1 MTRWIVCLG
10 ALWASSAAAETKW
23 TLRMATAAPEGTAWA
38 REIKAFS
45 RDVENGTG
53 GEVRMKWFFGG
64 IAGDEVQIGERI
76 RRDQLDGT
84 ASGGM
89 LCERL
94 GPSMRVLRLLGVF
107 QTRDE
112 ASYVISRLTPEL
124 EQEFSKSGFVLLG
137 TAGLGPEVFFL
148 RNPATSL
155 AELRKIT
162 LWRWDLDVVAGMMST
177 EIGLKIVS
185 LPLDQAAK
193 VYDEGRTDGFL
204 AIPSGAL
211 AFQWSTQARYLL
223 DLRTGYLSSCVVIA
237 NRAFDRL
244 PADHVRAIRSA
255 AAKLA
260 SRVEELG
267 RRQDDALLGGLFA
280 KQGLKVLTPS
290 ESFRAEFW
298 EAARASRDRLG
309 EKLVPKPLLDR
320 VLGMLADF
328 RAEHRKTSER

>member
-1 MTRWIVCLG
+1 MKRWIVCCG
-10 ALWASSAAAETKW
+10 VLWAGSAVAEPKW
-23 TLRMATAAPEGTAWA
+23 TLRMATPAPEGTGWA

-45 RDVENGTG
+45 REIESGTN

-64 IAGDEVQIGERI
+64 IAGDEVQIGDRI
-76 RRDQLDGT
+76 RKGQLDGSG
-84 ASGGM
+84 SGGM
-89 LCERL
+89 LCEHL
-94 GPSMRVLRLLGVF
+94 APSMRVLRLLGVF

-112 ASYVISRLTPEL
+112 ASYVMSRLRPEL
-124 EQEFSKSGFVLLG
+124 EQEFAKSGFALLG
-137 TAGLGPEVFFL
+137 HAGLGPEVFFL
-148 RNPATSL
+148 RNPAHSL
-155 AELRKIT
+155 ADLRRIA

-185 LPLDQAAK
+185 LPLDQAGKA
-193 VYDEGRTDGFL
+193 YEDGRTDGFL
-204 AIPSGAL
+204 GIPTAAL

-223 DLRTGYLSSCVVIA
+223 DLRTGYLEGCVVVA

-244 PADHVRAIRSA
+244 PPEHVRVIRA
-255 AAKLA
+255 ASAKLA
-260 SRVEELG
+260 ARFEELG
-267 RRQDDALLGGLFA
+267 RQQDDALLTGLFA
-280 KQGLKVLTPS
+280 KQGLKVLVPS